1 MTGKLFWKFSFII
14 ALLAWCY
21 ASISPIQ
28 DRLFSTYIESQAT
41 ANLEEFD
48 TLLESGNA
56 RVSSSESPTLYCPK
70 RSRSGTRHKFCK
82 IFPRKLI

>member
-28 DRLFSTYIESQAT
+28 DRPFSTYIESQAT
-41 ANLEEFD
+41 ADLEEFD
-48 TLLESGNA
+48 TMLEA
-56 RVSSSESPTLYCPK
+56 
-70 RSRSGTRHKFCK
+70 GTHE
-82 IFPRKLI
+82 